1 MQIGYSFASN
11 PSGRFILAAADSIK
25 ANIPDYNVA
34 KDGSGNFTTI
44 QQALNAISTTDG
56 KRHIIFIKNGVYH
69 EKLFIEKCN
78 VALIGENMDST
89 RIIYAELRSNWK
101 LTNPNDYGAAV
112 INIKDSVTDFILQNL
127 TVYNNYGSLFNNNDH
142 QFTVKSGAGV
152 TRIILDNCKIISDG
166 GDALSLWNTP
176 DGMYY
181 HNNCYFEG
189 YVDYVCP
196 RGYCFIENSR
206 FYGHNKTAS
215 IWHDGSG
222 KEDNKFVIRNSFFDG
237 VPGFPLGRHHRDA
250 QFYLIDCR
258 FSRNMA
264 DKNIYFYPSKTPVIL
279 TWGENRY
286 YYFNCHGDI
295 VDYPWHADNLYKA
308 PGSPKPEQITVTWI
322 FNGKWDPYK
331 SLREISSSG
340 KK

>member
-1 MQIGYSFASN
+1 MSN
-11 PSGRFILAAADSIK
+11 ILYYISIILIFVMSAPAHIAA
-25 ANIPDYNVA
+25 PDFVVA
-34 KDGSGNFTTI
+34 KDGSGNYSSI
-44 QQALNAISTTDG
+44 QLALNNVNSSDG
-56 KRHIIFIKNGVYH
+56 KRHIIFVKNGLYN

-78 VALIGENMDST
+78 VAIIGESRDST
-89 RIIYAELRSNWK
+89 RIIYAVLRSTWK

-112 INIKDSVTDFILQNL
+112 VNIKDSVTDFIMQNL
-127 TVYNNYGSLFNNNDH
+127 TVYNNYGSLFNNTDH
-142 QFTVKSGAGV
+142 QFSVRSGTGT
-152 TRIILDNCKIISDG
+152 TRIILDTCNIKSDG

-181 HNNCYFEG
+181 HNNCSFEG

-222 KEDNKFVIRNSFFDG
+222 REDNKFVIRNSVFDG

-250 QFYLIDCR
+250 QFYLLDCK
-258 FSRNMA
+258 FSKNMA
-264 DKNIYFYPSKTPVIL
+264 DKNIYFYPSKPPITL
-279 TWGENRY
+279 KWNENRY
-286 YYFNCHGDI
+286 YYYNCHGDS
-295 VDYPWHADNLYKA
+295 VDYPWFADNLSKA
-308 PGSPKPEQITVTWI
+308 PGSPNPHQISALWT

-331 SLREISSSG
+331 ALRELLNTYS
-340 KK
+340 K